1 MQGGEGMTASLAGTD
16 AVNASFAA
24 LAARLQP
31 DGQCVVYDAD
41 QTNPRDVL
49 LVISNARS
57 LTTTRVASK
66 VVLATGPLGAPIR
79 ISDLVQYTS
88 ATDAVDD
95 QWFVVADAL
104 IAPTGGLAAP
114 TVQMHRLPYEVT
126 RLRPSQAQRQAA
138 RDPWSGMTGATLAE
152 AADKATIRL
161 GFSNMFNPV
170 DENVEG
176 MLPRTGTVTAIVP
189 LLADVKRGD
198 TIILPAPDGRPCVV
212 QDRNILYT
220 DGPAW
225 ATQLQLSL
233 SGGSGLT
240 AP

>member
-1 MQGGEGMTASLAGTD
+1 MAASLAGTD
-16 AVNASFAA
+16 AINASFAA

-31 DGQCVVYDAD
+31 DGVCTVFDAD

-49 LVISNARS
+49 LVLTNARS

-104 IAPTGGLAAP
+104 IAPNGGLAAP

-138 RDPWSGMTGATLAE
+138 RDPWSGMSATALAQT
-152 AADKATIRL
+152 ADKATIRL
-161 GFSNMFNPV
+161 GFSNAFNPA
-170 DENVEG
+170 DFGEEG
-176 MLPRTGTVTAIVP
+176 VLPRTGTITAVVP
-189 LLADVKRGD
+189 LLADVRVRD

-212 QDRNILYT
+212 QDANIEYT

-225 ATQLQLSL
+225 ALQLQLST